1 MKKIIFAAL
10 LTTTAFDSA
19 AFAESE
25 HSCGNAPKEKWMTE
39 DALKA
44 KAVGMG
50 FEVRQIKMEDGC
62 YEVYGIKDGKKVEAL
77 FNPET
82 GVQVG
87 VEGDD

>member
-10 LTTTAFDSA
+10 FATTAFGSTA
-19 AFAESE
+19 LAEGE
-25 HSCGNAPKEKWMTE
+25 YSCGNVPKEKWMTE

-44 KAVGMG
+44 KVVGMG